1 VAFLKSS
8 LSCSPRK
15 KLVPTSIARGWQKYA
30 AGCFGCASQMNAA
43 IQPGHGEEKWHH
55 LCLLWYIVEKEMQDG
70 LQFCQRTSSEE
81 HLKTLNY
88 N

>member
-1 VAFLKSS
+1 MS
-8 LSCSPRK
+8 
-15 KLVPTSIARGWQKYA
+15 
-30 AGCFGCASQMNAA
+30 AG